1 MNVRNSPVVST
12 RFDAMIRASRP
23 DQGGV
28 TVKRTIARALIVSAI
43 FASIPPALLA
53 QPGSLTDRDALAREL
68 RSAWRPLES
77 GLAVSESEGIPI
89 SAMNGD
95 AFSEIIVD
103 YSAGMITRVGVITD
117 RVDLAAA
124 RGQKEAHGPSHPHP
138 RGGHRRGGQSKP
150 RVPSRQRHARPK
162 GRPSP
167 SPLRSGSGFSP
178 PREEPS
184 SNLIKDETSERVPS
198 DPARRR

>member
-1 MNVRNSPVVST
+1 
-12 RFDAMIRASRP
+12 MIRASRP

-89 SAMNGD
+89 SAKYEIDNGTFQLSVYTMNGD

-117 RVDLAAA
+117 RGDLAAA
-124 RGQKEAHGPSHPHP
+124 RGQKEAM
-138 RGGHRRGGQSKP
+138 
-150 RVPSRQRHARPK
+150 ARATRTLEAATAEAVRANP
-162 GRPSP
+162 GYRAVSAMPG
-167 SPLRSGSGFSP
+167 L
-178 PREEPS
+178 
-184 SNLIKDETSERVPS
+184 
-198 DPARRR
+198 